1 MSKEIFEVI
10 CIIFSIITVS
20 TLIVMVMTSF
30 QAPDGKIYLKILD
43 NRLWHIDYLIR
54 HSDEESLNISY
65 KGISF
70 SINTK
75 EIKPVENL
83 SYNKTIYKDIYI
95 NNELVARLWVID
107 GTINKHRFIEFSRDR
122 DSYEVLNILKVAY
135 KYSKKKWYEDISKA
149 VAEDTGNKSYFK

>member
-1 MSKEIFEVI
+1 MMTVHRFLILTFAFTF
-10 CIIFSIITVS
+10 IIVYI
-20 TLIVMVMTSF
+20 MMSF
-30 QAPDGKIYLKILD
+30 QKPDGKIYLKILD

-65 KGISF
+65 RGISF

-83 SYNKTIYKDIYI
+83 SYNKTIYKDIFI
-95 NNELVARLWVID
+95 NDELVARLWVIA
-107 GTINKHRFIEFSRDR
+107 GPINKHRFIEFSGDR
-122 DSYEVLNILKVAY
+122 NSYEVLNILKAAY

-149 VAEDTGNKSYFK
+149 VAKSVDNKSYFK

>member
-10 CIIFSIITVS
+10 CIVFSTIIMS
-20 TLIVMVMTSF
+20 TLIVMFMMNF
-30 QAPDGKIYLKILD
+30 QKPDGKIYLKILD

-54 HSDEESLNISY
+54 HSDKESFELNY
-65 KGISF
+65 RGISF
-70 SINTK
+70 SINIK

-95 NNELVARLWVID
+95 NDELVARLWVID

-122 DSYEVLNILKVAY
+122 DSYEVLTILKVAY

>member
-43 NRLWHIDYLIR
+43 NRLWHISYLIE
-54 HSDEESLNISY
+54 HSNEESLDINY

-70 SINTK
+70 FIN
-75 EIKPVENL
+75 IKKTNPVENL
-83 SYNKTIYKDIYI
+83 SYNDTIYKDIYI
-95 NNELVARLWVID
+95 NDELVARLWVID

-122 DSYEVLNILKVAY
+122 HNYEVLNILKAAY
-135 KYSKKKWYEDISKA
+135 KYSKKKWHEDIDKS
-149 VAEDTGNKSYFK
+149 VAKSIDNKSYF